1 MVTGLAACDN
11 VAWEGVQVRIE
22 TPAAVES
29 DAAADT
35 LDEPAPPPP
44 LDFGPLLFVVDRG
57 ETFDPA
63 DDRARILP
71 VASLE
76 DDGPRPLPGPDRVAD
91 LPRRLRTERME
102 SGRRFTLFSG
112 GRRVGTFV
120 AGEDGSVDAGYCRP
134 RPTAAGRIE
143 VRPGAV
149 GVERFLA
156 LPEEV
161 AGDRPH
167 APFERIESARTQREA
182 SLDMAAAIFVTR
194 EIRWPPSVLGARED
208 VRVLRPEPGPDP
220 VVAATFLYGD
230 SLAVGEAPPTAYSLF
245 FLGAEGENGRWEPT
259 FVRYREVGVHGKE
272 ATRLVDHL
280 DWDEDGADEVLLEVF
295 GTAGRWFTGLTR
307 DQGAWRESF
316 DEGCDAD
323 APPSREAG
331 VAEGS
336 DVPVT
341 TETGSDSAG

>member
-1 MVTGLAACDN
+1 MVTGLSACDN

-29 DAAADT
+29 DPAADT
-35 LDEPAPPPP
+35 LDEPTAPPP
-44 LDFGPLLFVVDRG
+44 LDLGPLLFVVDRG
-57 ETFDPA
+57 EAFDPA
-63 DDRARILP
+63 DERARLLP

-76 DDGPRPLPGPDRVAD
+76 EDGPTPLPGPDDVAD
-91 LPRRLRTERME
+91 LARRLRTERME
-102 SGRRFTLFSG
+102 AGRRLVLFSD

-120 AGEDGSVDAGYCRP
+120 TGEDGSVDAAYCRP
-134 RPTAAGRIE
+134 RPAATGRIE

-149 GVERFLA
+149 EVRRFLA

-167 APFERIESARTQREA
+167 APFERVESTRAQREA

-208 VRVLRPEPGPDP
+208 VQVLRPEPGGDP

-245 FLGAEGENGRWEPT
+245 FLGAEGDNGRWEPT
-259 FVRYREVGVHGKE
+259 FVRYREVGVDGKE

-280 DWDEDGADEVLLEVF
+280 DWDEDGSDEVLLEVF
-295 GTAGRWFTGLTR
+295 GTAGRWFAGLTR

-316 DEGCDAD
+316 DEGC
-323 APPSREAG
+323 APEAPEPRESG
-331 VAEGS
+331 VAGGQ
-336 DVPVT
+336 DAPVT
-341 TETGSDSAG
+341 TETDSDSVG